1 MGWMLFRLV
10 LSLAFVAALLFLAAR
25 VAKKRGLGRSAAL
38 IEVLARQPLGRTS
51 SVNVIRVA
59 GRVMV
64 IGATDTQ
71 ITLLG
76 EVDNAEVEAEIE
88 RTEADALE
96 SGTARRSP
104 SVRPIGTGATAG
116 SVFDRTQWSAFLNAL
131 REKTVRRS

>member
-1 MGWMLFRLV
+1 MGWMLFRLA
-10 LSLAFVAALLFLAAR
+10 LSLAFVAALLFFAAR

-38 IEVLARQPLGRTS
+38 IEVLARQPLSRTS

-64 IGATDTQ
+64 IGATEGQ

-96 SGTARRSP
+96 AGTVRRSP
-104 SVRPIGTGATAG
+104 GLTPVGTGIAAG
-116 SVFDRTQWSAFLNAL
+116 SVFDRTQWSALLHAL
-131 REKTVRRS
+131 RERTVRRS